1 MNEVVSDAV
10 GAVSRLRH
18 SVRVGANIVVA
29 GWFTVVGLALAGAV
43 PAGTS
48 VSAVRLQFAG
58 SAIGGGLAAVL
69 APVFAL
75 GIAIGTGRKGSCG
88 VFVFTAVTETG
99 DLLFWIIGIV
109 GREIRI

>member
-1 MNEVVSDAV
+1 MNEVVSNAV

-18 SVRVGANIVVA
+18 SVRVGANRVGA
-29 GWFTVVGLALAGAV
+29 GWFTVVGLALAGTV

-48 VSAVRLQFAG
+48 VSAVRVQFAG

-75 GIAIGTGRKGSCG
+75 GIAIGAGCKGSCG
-88 VFVFTAVTETG
+88 IFVFTAVTETG
-99 DLLFWIIGIV
+99 DLRFCITGIV
-109 GREIRI
+109 GRKIRI